1 MTRSVTLTAALDI
14 SALLSA
20 STDLADLAIA
30 KSVAKLEP
38 AAMQIATPQ
47 WRWLTSVKVAGL
59 AVRQP
64 PMVRCVAG
72 RVAPV
77 KVLGE
82 FGINTEISS
91 ALVAPTS
98 RRGAGPSRALAL
110 VALTFHHFAVLS

>member
-1 MTRSVTLTAALDI
+1 
-14 SALLSA
+14 
-20 STDLADLAIA
+20 
-30 KSVAKLEP
+30 
-38 AAMQIATPQ
+38 MQIATPQ

>member
-1 MTRSVTLTAALDI
+1 MLRTAA
-14 SALLSA
+14 
-20 STDLADLAIA
+20 
-30 KSVAKLEP
+30 V
-38 AAMQIATPQ
+38 
-47 WRWLTSVKVAGL
+47 
-59 AVRQP
+59 
-64 PMVRCVAG
+64 CN
-72 RVAPV
+72 APV